1 MPKNK
6 ATTEMLIA
14 YAAGELD
21 ANAAAQVEA
30 IIADSPADAA
40 RLAQIRETL
49 ATMLSDD
56 SVAPRPEALAR
67 AKAIFRHEHAASLAG
82 WWQQLER
89 VVASLIYDSRAQP
102 ALTGYRGV
110 GDAVQL
116 SYESEIAD
124 IDLELS
130 PVGAAK
136 DAVWT
141 VMGQVSTREPAATVA
156 IVFVSRS
163 QGGAKIEI
171 KPDEHGLFTLRADAG
186 EYDLFIRVADKV
198 ITVPQLNLK

>member
-1 MPKNK
+1 MPKKK

-21 ANAAAQVEA
+21 ADVAAQVEA
-30 IIADSPADAA
+30 IVAESPADAA
-40 RLAQIRETL
+40 RLARIRRTL
-49 ATMLSDD
+49 ATMRSDD
-56 SVAPRPEALAR
+56 NVAPPREAVAR
-67 AKAIFRHEHAASLAG
+67 AKALFRRQPAAAHAN
-82 WWQQLER
+82 WWQQIER

-102 ALTGYRGV
+102 ALAGYRGV

-130 PVGAAK
+130 PGGAEK

-141 VMGQVSTREPAATVA
+141 VMGQVATRDPAAIVA
-156 IVFVSRS
+156 VVLVSRS
-163 QGGAKIEI
+163 QGGAQIEI
-171 KPDEHGLFTLRADAG
+171 KPDEHGLFTLRADSG

-198 ITVPQLNLK
+198 VALPNLRLG